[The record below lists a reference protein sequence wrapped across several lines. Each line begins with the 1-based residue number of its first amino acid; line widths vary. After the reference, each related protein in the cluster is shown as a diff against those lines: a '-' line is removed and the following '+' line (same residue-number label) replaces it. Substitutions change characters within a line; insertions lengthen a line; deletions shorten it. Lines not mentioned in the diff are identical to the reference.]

1 MGAGTALLEFAARAR
16 VEELPPP
23 AVEVARLALLDW
35 WGVTVAGATEPVSRR
50 LGAVVREGTGPV
62 SVLGTTRRASPV
74 TAALLNGTAAHA
86 LDYDDTHLDLPGH
99 LTAPIVPGL
108 LALAESR
115 HLGGRPLLAAFA
127 VGAEVM
133 CRLGRAFG
141 RDHYRLGWHATTT
154 LGRLG
159 GAIAA
164 GRLAGLDARLLDQ
177 AFGLAAAQLGGIQE
191 SFGTMAKPFQVGR
204 AASDALLAALLAEA
218 GVTGGS
224 GLLGRDD
231 WTRRL
236 SSAWAPAALE
246 DGLGHRWHFTEV
258 LFKRYPCCFATH
270 AAIRALLSFQPAPDP
285 AAIQAVD
292 LEICP
297 TTLQVANQVAPRTG
311 LGGKFSITHCAAVAL
326 RRGWVAEADFTDE
339 AVADRGLRA
348 LAGRVRLHATSALDE
363 TRARRCPP
371 RRRRR
376 PRVVGRPP
384 GWRRADR
391 ASPGPG
397 PEAPRPAGSAPRPGA
412 RDGDRG
418 RARADRRVER
428 RRRAGSPVRASTP
441 PASRGGRRTAPV
453 RPFPGRE
460 PDPRRSDPGRDQGRR
475 ARHSNRALRAR
486 P

>member
-50 LGAVVREGTGPV
+50 LGAVVREGAGPV

-115 HLGGRPLLAAFA
+115 RLGGRPLLAAFA

-311 LGGKFSITHCAAVAL
+311 LGGKFSITYCAAVAL

-363 TRARRCPP
+363 TRARVVVHLADGGARVSSADLRAGAELTGLRRVLVGLLHDLLEARLGPERATEIEAGLARIDELNDVGALARLSAPPP
-371 RRRRR
+371 R
-376 PRVVGRPP
+376 P
-384 GWRRADR
+384 RRA
-391 ASPGPG
+391 AAVGP
-397 PEAPRPAGSAPRPGA
+397 PRS
-412 RDGDRG
+412 G
-418 RARADRRVER
+418 RS
-428 RRRAGSPVRASTP
+428 RAGSRTRGAATRGATKGAGRATRTVR
-441 PASRGGRRTAPV
+441 
-453 RPFPGRE
+453 
-460 PDPRRSDPGRDQGRR
+460 
-475 ARHSNRALRAR
+475 
-486 P
+486 

>member
-270 AAIRALLSFQPAPDP
+270 AAIRALLSFQSAPDP

-363 TRARRCPP
+363 TRARVVVHLADGGARVSSADLRAGTELTVLRRDLVRKLHDLLEGRLGPERATQIEAGLARIDELDDVGALARLSAPPP
-371 RRRRR
+371 R
-376 PRVVGRPP
+376 P
-384 GWRRADR
+384 RRA
-391 ASPGPG
+391 AAVGP
-397 PEAPRPAGSAPRPGA
+397 PRS
-412 RDGDRG
+412 G
-418 RARADRRVER
+418 RS
-428 RRRAGSPVRASTP
+428 RAGSRTRGAATRGATKGAGRATRTVR
-441 PASRGGRRTAPV
+441 
-453 RPFPGRE
+453 
-460 PDPRRSDPGRDQGRR
+460 
-475 ARHSNRALRAR
+475 
-486 P
+486 

>member
-363 TRARRCPP
+363 TRARVVVHLADGGARVSSADLRAGAELTGLRRDLVRKLHDLLEARLGPERATEIEAGLARIDELDDVGALARLSAPPP
-371 RRRRR
+371 R
-376 PRVVGRPP
+376 P
-384 GWRRADR
+384 RRA
-391 ASPGPG
+391 AAVGP
-397 PEAPRPAGSAPRPGA
+397 PRS
-412 RDGDRG
+412 G
-418 RARADRRVER
+418 RS
-428 RRRAGSPVRASTP
+428 RAGSRTRGAATRGATKGAGRATRTVR
-441 PASRGGRRTAPV
+441 
-453 RPFPGRE
+453 
-460 PDPRRSDPGRDQGRR
+460 
-475 ARHSNRALRAR
+475 
-486 P
+486 